1 MYWLTMLLVQIA
13 PPPATEQL
21 LDEGDAR
28 QMQMMARSRVPA
40 AIEQAR
46 TLKPDALE
54 TALRNAL
61 TDRTRMIYREGHG
74 VTVEYA
80 APGGTLHVWYPGGA
94 QAAAGTWGVQRFKKK
109 LVNAC
114 FRYQAAD
121 PAPRPF
127 DPAECV
133 PAEQTLGAADVVRE
147 WRGDVFGLATGQVP
161 YVKSAMG
168 LPEPR

>member
-1 MYWLTMLLVQIA
+1 MFWLTMLVLQLS
-13 PPPATEQL
+13 PPATEQM

-28 QMQMMARSRVPA
+28 QMQMMARSRAPA
-40 AIEQAR
+40 AIERAR

-61 TDRTRMIYREGHG
+61 TDRTRMIYREGQG

-80 APGGTLHVWYPGGA
+80 APDGRLYLWYPGSA
-94 QAAAGTWGVQRFKKK
+94 HSAAGTWGVQRFKKK

-114 FRYQAAD
+114 FRYQPAEA
-121 PAPRPF
+121 APRPF
-127 DPAECV
+127 EAGDCV

-147 WRGDVFGLATGQVP
+147 WRGDVFGLGSGRVP

-168 LPEPR
+168 LPEPG